1 MMDTRRS
8 ALVWSPPFGKW
19 AAWITRPTASNVVC
33 TLCGG
38 ASPLPLAG
46 SRQRITKT
54 QSGVYVDSEKN
65 ARTEL
70 SLDSC
75 VVSYGDSLYIPPDI
89 VAICST
95 SAGAISSLAVEYCR
109 GSRRHPYMAR
119 GSRFVQNL
127 ITASKRAQML
137 RAGMLVRRFR
147 TSVPKT
153 SQSSWTP
160 LLELLSVQSGL
171 MMTAQNRQTRESPS
185 DSRVVVQATP
195 PFPSLSQ
202 PVGG

>member
-1 MMDTRRS
+1 MDTRRS

-54 QSGVYVDSEKN
+54 QSGVYVDS
-65 ARTEL
+65 
-70 SLDSC
+70 C

-109 GSRRHPYMAR
+109 GSRRHLYMAR

-147 TSVPKT
+147 TSVPKM

-185 DSRVVVQATP
+185 DSRVVVQGTP
-195 PFPSLSQ
+195 PFPLLSQ